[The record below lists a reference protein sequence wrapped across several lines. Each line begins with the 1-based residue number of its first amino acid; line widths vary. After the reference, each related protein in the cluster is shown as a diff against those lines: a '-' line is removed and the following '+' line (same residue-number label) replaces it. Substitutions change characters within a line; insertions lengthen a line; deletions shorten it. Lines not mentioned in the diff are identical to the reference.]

1 MLRQMLVNDVLP
13 VFDARLLP
21 PPRLFGLC
29 TDNPYVMTAFR
40 KKVNVETNDS
50 VMKKCFAF
58 GCACHGANNFAKD
71 LLKLV
76 PIKSVFDR
84 AWSVGKYFRN
94 KHRAKAAYE
103 AECRKAYG
111 KTLALVTLSETRWLT
126 SYLMVL
132 SVRRVKTAL
141 KQTTL
146 SEEFDVTEDIKQ
158 SVLSN
163 DFWKGIDAFC
173 IFLKPVLDVCTIF
186 EADSSPLS
194 YVVPGHMCLKLH
206 LALAVDCDEI
216 APLADAAGILDMV
229 TIAAAKV
236 DARYKSVHHPL
247 LCLAFMLDPAFSRW
261 QTVDKFKDM
270 KLGEYNIIREALS
283 GLDSLCASIEEYDN
297 GKVFYCSY
305 EVSSVME

>member
-1 MLRQMLVNDVLP
+1 MQLCGV
-13 VFDARLLP
+13 DARRVHHEEQAWNSEFHGYDTDAVLSAIF
-21 PPRLFGLC
+21 RLQREG
-29 TDNPYVMTAFR
+29 R
-40 KKVNVETNDS
+40 EVNVETNDS

-71 LLKLV
+71 LLKFV
-76 PIKSVFDR
+76 PMKSVFDR

-236 DARYKSVHHPL
+236 DARYKSVHTWGHMIPYMIFMYGCNPR
-247 LCLAFMLDPAFSRW
+247 CLPWRLRM
-261 QTVDKFKDM
+261 
-270 KLGEYNIIREALS
+270 
-283 GLDSLCASIEEYDN
+283 
-297 GKVFYCSY
+297 
-305 EVSSVME
+305 